1 MSTDKIRPC
10 RARNPTPNNS
20 SGSPNTK
27 PTCAWRGGG
36 VWPIEVDAGQLE
48 SAILNLGINAR
59 DAMPDGGKLT
69 IETANAHLDDN
80 YASQHHEVTAGQY
93 VMISVSDT
101 GSGMPPEVANR
112 AFDPFYTTKPVGKGS
127 GVNGRQLAEQAL
139 ALCPTLKILYT
150 SGYTENAIV
159 HHGRLDRGVNLLSK
173 PYRRNEL
180 ANKVRKVLDETG

>member
-10 RARNPTPNNS
+10 RARNPTPNSS

-27 PTCAWRGGG
+27 LICAWRGGG

-93 VMISVSDT
+93 
-101 GSGMPPEVANR
+101 
-112 AFDPFYTTKPVGKGS
+112 
-127 GVNGRQLAEQAL
+127 L
-139 ALCPTLKILYT
+139 T
-150 SGYTENAIV
+150 SSPA
-159 HHGRLDRGVNLLSK
+159 
-173 PYRRNEL
+173 
-180 ANKVRKVLDETG
+180 